1 MKRAESYIQAL
12 VKEQALPLSYVE
24 MAGDYLWPLVQDVVQ
39 VRSSKKGPMLLGIQG
54 TQGSGKSTVSLFL
67 KALLEQCFDLKVQV
81 LSLDDFYLTRDARIG
96 LSHSI
101 HPLLKTRGVPGT
113 HDIHLLQT
121 TLESLKA
128 LKPDQSMRIPYFN
141 KGIDD
146 RDPDEVWPIVTGGID
161 VILFEGWCV
170 GIPSQPNYQLK
181 DPINQLE
188 KEEDPLGIWRFYVN
202 DQLKLHYE
210 AFYAELDHL
219 IVLKAPS
226 FKQVFKWRLLQ
237 EEKLKQKLL
246 DNGQDIRSLRLLS
259 SDDIARFISHYE
271 RLTRYGFQVLPELAS
286 WQIELD
292 EQHNMV
298 RLTRNNQLVEVS

>member
-12 VKEQALPLSYVE
+12 VKEQSLPSAYVE
-24 MAGDYLWPLVQDVVQ
+24 MAGDYLWPLVQDIVQ
-39 VRSSKKGPMLLGIQG
+39 VRPKSDEPLLVGIQG

-67 KALLEQCFDLKVQV
+67 KALLEQCFDLNVQV

-101 HPLLKTRGVPGT
+101 HPLLQTRGVPGT
-113 HDIHLLQT
+113 HDMHLLQT
-121 TLESLKA
+121 TVEQLKQLPA
-128 LKPDQSMRIPYFN
+128 DQSMRVPCFN

-146 RDPDEVWPIVTGGID
+146 REPDDGWPVVTGGID

-170 GIPSQPNYQLK
+170 GIPSQPNYQLN

-210 AFYAELDHL
+210 PFYAQLHHL

-246 DNGQDIRSLRLLS
+246 DHGQDIRSLRLLS
-259 SDDIARFISHYE
+259 PDDIARFIAHYE

-286 WQIELD
+286 WEIELD
-292 EQHNMV
+292 DQHNMT